1 MMPSAIWPLRSKTSL
16 REKLRLT
23 LSDGDTVVLVE
34 VLRNRRG
41 TEEDNRNVYR
51 LTPAGNVVW
60 QIQSGAIR
68 EAFEPFANVYYDDA
82 GELMVYCSN
91 GVEYPV
97 DLRSGALG
105 KGELIR

>member
-1 MMPSAIWPLRSKTSL
+1 MPSVIWPLRSKTSL
-16 REKLRLT
+16 QGKVRLI
-23 LSDGDTVVLVE
+23 LPDGDNVILID

-41 TEEDNRNVYR
+41 AEEDNRNVYR
-51 LTPAGNVVW
+51 LNPAGDVVW

-68 EAFEPFANVYYDDA
+68 ELFEPFTNIYYDDA
-82 GELMVYCSN
+82 GVMMAYCSN

-105 KGELIR
+105 RGELIR